1 MDILICINKI
11 LPNWCG
17 AVWSNSYEGIKPD
30 ISEKRKTPSLV
41 ELEAVW
47 PEVEAEQL
55 AQAEFDK
62 AKVDLIDIDFKS
74 IRGLRE
80 WVAKQDDSP
89 KEIKDFEAIAI
100 EKRKGVI

>member
-55 AQAEFDK
+55 AQAESYK
-62 AKVDLIDIDFKS
+62 AKEELIEIDLKS
-74 IRGLRE
+74 IRDIRE
-80 WVAKQDDSP
+80 WVAKQADSSERL
-89 KEIKDFEAIAI
+89 KEFEVEAV
-100 EKRKGVI
+100 EKRKGAI